1 VVEAIIPGDTR
12 RASGQVAM
20 IENSVDA
27 GTGTVLVRAAMPN
40 ANELL
45 WPGTLVSVQLTLRD
59 EEAVSVPSTAVQVS
73 QTGTYVFVVDD
84 GVAKVQPV
92 TVARLVESE
101 SVISSGLSGGE
112 TVVTNGQLLL
122 SNGTKVAPRGPKV
135 GS

>member
-1 VVEAIIPGDTR
+1 
-12 RASGQVAM
+12 
-20 IENSVDA
+20 
-27 GTGTVLVRAAMPN
+27 MPN
-40 ANELL
+40 ADELL
-45 WPGTLVSVQLTLRD
+45 WPGTLVTVRLTFR
-59 EEAVSVPSTAVQVS
+59 EEQAVTVPSTAVQVS

-92 TVARLVESE
+92 TVARVVESE

-122 SNGTKVAPRGPKV
+122 SNGTKVAPMGPKV